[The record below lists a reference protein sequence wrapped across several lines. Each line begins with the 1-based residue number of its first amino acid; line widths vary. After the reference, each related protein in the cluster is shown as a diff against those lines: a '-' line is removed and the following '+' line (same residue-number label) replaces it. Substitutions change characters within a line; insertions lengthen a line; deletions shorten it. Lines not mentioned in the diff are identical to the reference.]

1 MQIQTPCKPGV
12 NGHQAAVG
20 ALCDISKE
28 EEAKIIESILKQ
40 KVGGN
45 AKNMKAYQES
55 KKEKD
60 EQARKAEGQDDQPK
74 AKLRVRK
81 AKLSMGT
88 SVKWTRSK
96 REGNDTRKEE
106 ANEDRPKRIAYETI
120 MLSCTRCGTAQETK
134 WMQLHTPEGYKG
146 VALPKLQKARKG
158 SKEYLPMWKSMA

>member
-1 MQIQTPCKPGV
+1 MQAWGA

-45 AKNMKAYQES
+45 AKNMKAYQEF

-74 AKLRVRK
+74 VKLRVRK

-96 REGNDTRKEE
+96 REGNDTREEE
-106 ANEDRPKRIAYETI
+106 ANEDRPKRIAYETR

-134 WMQLHTPEGYKG
+134 WMQLHTPEK
-146 VALPKLQKARKG
+146 V
-158 SKEYLPMWKSMA
+158 